1 MYYKKYL
8 KNVFYICVGSRYG
21 ENTLKVKNLVIRALV
36 FFVVAAIAVGDVK
49 SDAINTPAAGISAQS
64 RDNQN
69 TVAVSDNERLPFIGF
84 QEDETIRG
92 GLRILAT
99 YYRKNIIPSSKIDGK
114 LTVTAL
120 YDVTFDEAMDAILG
134 YEYTYEE
141 KGNFIKVYT
150 ADEYT
155 KIKEHKSRLTH
166 KIFTLYYI
174 TAAEAKK
181 LVMPVLSTAGIAE
194 VTAAAETGVPVS
206 ESISSSDGGDT
217 TAMSDTMIVF
227 DFPENI
233 EKAADVIK
241 SIDIMPKQILIEATI
256 MTVTL
261 TEGMDFGLDWQTLRG
276 TAPNSLTDIAKNS
289 PDYFKS
295 AGGSSISTL
304 ALNGGGTI
312 GFAIDNIGAFIRAV
326 EEVTDVTV
334 LANPKIL
341 AVNKQLGQ
349 VYIGT
354 KVPYQSQITQTDTT
368 TTSEVSFLDTGTKLS
383 FRPYIC
389 DNGYIR
395 MDIHPKDSSSTS
407 ITINTGQ
414 SAPQETSAELA
425 TNIMVKDGQTIVIG
439 GMFRDEIS
447 TSKSQVPILGDIP
460 IIGQLFKSNGDA
472 TIRQEVI
479 VMLTP
484 HIIKEPSEALGQA
497 RMADVNRKKYGAK
510 AGLHWANSQMR
521 AEDNYKKAAKHYLA
535 GNKKAA
541 LHELNWALH
550 IYPSYIEA
558 IRLKERI
565 INETNG
571 DDVTAIE
578 RIMMGVVEKPDTK
591 MWQRQ

>member
-8 KNVFYICVGSRYG
+8 KKVFYICVGSRYG
-21 ENTLKVKNLVIRALV
+21 QNTLKVKNLIIRALV
-36 FFVVAAIAVGDVK
+36 FFVIAAIAVGDVK
-49 SDAINTPAAGISAQS
+49 SDAINTPAVGIAAQS

-69 TVAVSDNERLPFIGF
+69 REVVSDNERLPFIGF

-99 YYRKNIIPSSKIDGK
+99 YYRKNIVPSSKVDGK
-114 LTVTAL
+114 LTVTAF

-174 TAAEAKK
+174 SAAEAKK

-206 ESISSSDGGDT
+206 ESISSSNGGDT
-217 TAMSDTMIVF
+217 TAMNDTMIVF

-241 SIDIMPKQILIEATI
+241 SIDIRPKQVLIEATI

-261 TEGMDFGLDWQTLRG
+261 TEGMEFGIDWQTLKGNLANLDAINR
-276 TAPNSLTDIAKNS
+276 DS

-295 AGGSSISTL
+295 GGSSASIGSL
-304 ALNGGGTI
+304 VLGGGGTI
-312 GFAIDNIGAFIRAV
+312 GFAVDDIGVFIRAV
-326 EEVTDVTV
+326 EEITDVTV

-341 AVNKQLGQ
+341 TVNKQLGQ

-354 KVPYQSQITQTDTT
+354 KIPYQSQVTQTDTT

-389 DNGYIR
+389 KNGYIR
-395 MDIHPKDSSSTS
+395 MDIHPKDSSSETVN
-407 ITINTGQ
+407 INDTQ
-414 SAPQETSAELA
+414 KAPQETSAEIS

-439 GMFRDEIS
+439 GMFRDKIS
-447 TSKSQVPILGDIP
+447 TAKSQVPILGDIP
-460 IIGQLFKSNGDA
+460 IIGELFKSSGDA
-472 TIRQEVI
+472 TVRQEVI

-484 HIIKEPSEALGQA
+484 HIINEPSETGAQA
-497 RMADVNRKKYGAK
+497 RMADINRKRYGAT
-510 AGLHWANSQMR
+510 AGLHWADSQMW
-521 AEDNYKKAAKHYLA
+521 AEEHYKKAAKNYLND
-535 GNKKAA
+535 NKKAA
-541 LHELNWALH
+541 LYELNWALH
-550 IYPSYIEA
+550 IYPSYLEA

-565 INETNG
+565 ISETNQN
-571 DDVTAIE
+571 DVTAIE